1 MTVARDTVAGGPA
14 FAMIA
19 AAVSVVVSVMVK
31 CSTEKLP
38 DFTLVARQQKAVDCP
53 RTAISG
59 TRRRSQGMTLDG
71 HQAIRATQLAQTAW
85 ATWAAISRSVRS

>member
-38 DFTLVARQQKAVDCP
+38 DFTLVERQQATVDCP
-53 RTAISG
+53 LIPTSDRQ
-59 TRRRSQGMTLDG
+59 RSLCWWG
-71 HQAIRATQLAQTAW
+71 RKE
-85 ATWAAISRSVRS
+85 